1 MDGAKK
7 GADDVAEVVGALAK
21 LFRIGLSK
29 GRNMIL
35 FAEEIEHI
43 KSYLHIQKVRYK
55 DKLNYTF
62 DIPEHLQQFYV
73 LKLLLQPIVENAI
86 YHGIKQRR
94 GPGHISIQA
103 EERDGTM
110 YIRVKDD
117 GIGMSRER
125 LEELRKSLTI
135 DFTAGD
141 QEGKMRN
148 IKGYGMVN
156 VQARLQL
163 TFGPSYRLYIDSEE
177 GKGTTVMIVHPMIM
191 NLS

>member
-1 MDGAKK
+1 M
-7 GADDVAEVVGALAK
+7 
-21 LFRIGLSK
+21 
-29 GRNMIL
+29 
-35 FAEEIEHI
+35 
-43 KSYLHIQKVRYK
+43 
-55 DKLNYTF
+55 
-62 DIPEHLQQFYV
+62 